1 MPCSHLIDLND
12 LPVAEWSHIIDLA
25 IKIKEHPG
33 VYAHACE
40 GKILAT
46 LFYEPST
53 RTQMSFQTAMLRLGG
68 KIIGFDNP
76 QNSSVSKGENLTDTI
91 RIVSGYADVLAM
103 RHPLEGAAKAAALY
117 AGCPVI
123 NAGDGGH
130 LHPTQTLTDLTT
142 LQSEKG
148 RLDHLTIGLCGDLK
162 YGRTVHSL
170 IKALSQYPGNQ
181 FVLISTKSLRLPQY
195 IKDWMDRYD
204 CTYKEVFRLEDA
216 MPELD
221 VLYMT
226 RIQQER
232 FDSPEEYQKQKNVY
246 VLDTAKLFD
255 AKQDLVILHPLPRV
269 DEITPAVDHDPRAMY
284 FKQAVYGVYARMALI
299 LLLLEGREQPP
310 LLSHRHGDVKCQN
323 PKCITNH
330 EPYLEHSFQEL
341 GDMAVCEYCDER
353 QLL

>member
-1 MPCSHLIDLND
+1 
-12 LPVAEWSHIIDLA
+12 
-25 IKIKEHPG
+25 
-33 VYAHACE
+33 
-40 GKILAT
+40 
-46 LFYEPST
+46 
-53 RTQMSFQTAMLRLGG
+53 
-68 KIIGFDNP
+68 
-76 QNSSVSKGENLTDTI
+76 
-91 RIVSGYADVLAM
+91 
-103 RHPLEGAAKAAALY
+103 
-117 AGCPVI
+117 
-123 NAGDGGH
+123 
-130 LHPTQTLTDLTT
+130 
-142 LQSEKG
+142 
-148 RLDHLTIGLCGDLK
+148 
-162 YGRTVHSL
+162 
-170 IKALSQYPGNQ
+170 
-181 FVLISTKSLRLPQY
+181 
-195 IKDWMDRYD
+195 
-204 CTYKEVFRLEDA
+204 